1 MSDIRTYFEHWYR
14 EHHNVPTDIKFTHR
28 GNEYLEHEVQTAW
41 SAFCEGWHLS
51 QRFEEDFRKFAEVAD
66 GFC

>member
-41 SAFCEGWHLS
+41 SAFCEGFDVGCEMSDH
-51 QRFEEDFRKFAEVAD
+51 FHDFIKCALP
-66 GFC
+66 